1 LGLVGSYIRLGLRQ
15 VDFLQASRLRAGG
28 TDRVLD
34 GEGVFEMNYGF
45 AAAPGMRINP
55 NVQYVKNPDNLPRP
69 AAVHRSGDIVAFGLR
84 LTVDIAG
91 ILGLPAAK

>member
-1 LGLVGSYIRLGLRQ
+1 
-15 VDFLQASRLRAGG
+15 
-28 TDRVLD
+28 
-34 GEGVFEMNYGF
+34 MNYGF